1 MLRWKEPNTIRQE
14 HYLTDNVLTALI
26 SAAGM
31 ALTAIT
37 ALILNY
43 RGFNSIERRLEI
55 IEKDL
60 KDFFRELSG
69 HDKRIS
75 TLENKP

>member
-1 MLRWKEPNTIRQE
+1 
-14 HYLTDNVLTALI
+14 
-26 SAAGM
+26 M

-60 KDFFRELSG
+60 KEFFRELSN

-75 TLENKP
+75 KLEDK